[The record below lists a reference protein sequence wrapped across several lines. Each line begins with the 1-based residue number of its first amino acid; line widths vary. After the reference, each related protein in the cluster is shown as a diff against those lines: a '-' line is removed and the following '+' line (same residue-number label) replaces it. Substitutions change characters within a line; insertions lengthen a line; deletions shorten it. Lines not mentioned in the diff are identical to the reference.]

1 MLPPSIH
8 LWHHSIDSWLALAH
22 VDVDD
27 GQQHSISAPS
37 DASLPM
43 PPSLLHLHK
52 AFLLDLKRISIPTVA
67 ASQCL
72 SSSASRPRSCE
83 ISLLTLS
90 WPCVNSLLV
99 MNSQIL
105 GPMSVVLQLCNQSY
119 ICFSGVLQK
128 ANAMQLRF
136 SLGKMTDTTDTEIC
150 LPNSL
155 SFVNRNT
162 RFSFN

>member
-1 MLPPSIH
+1 MRSDGVCGLCPPI
-8 LWHHSIDSWLALAH
+8 WHSTSFARPNLYHERVCEGRLTIFLGNSAWRKNLVPRRGCPFFVSVRIPSNAPALHSSMASLHRFLARAH

-27 GQQHSISAPS
+27 GQQHSISAHS

-83 ISLLTLS
+83 ISPLTLS
-90 WPCVNSLLV
+90 WPCVR
-99 MNSQIL
+99 
-105 GPMSVVLQLCNQSY
+105 QLPV
-119 ICFSGVLQK
+119 G
-128 ANAMQLRF
+128 
-136 SLGKMTDTTDTEIC
+136 DE
-150 LPNSL
+150 
-155 SFVNRNT
+155 
-162 RFSFN
+162 